1 MHRDIFIVDD
11 ESSLRRTLGIRLQ
24 QRGFTT
30 VLCDNGINALKTLD
44 LHVKNGFP
52 PDIMVVDI
60 KLPDIDGI
68 KLIKIVKFQYP
79 SIPIIII
86 TAYRELY
93 SDEDMQNVNV
103 RGFLEK
109 PFSADDLALQ
119 VDEILRERDSVPSPL
134 TSKPKKVSTVV
145 SAYLLLKLDENCNF
159 IETYRKL
166 YFMENVVYCDA
177 LQGDFDICMLLH
189 ASSIEELKKFYE
201 DEIMGSKEIKEADFL
216 EIKIPILDENI
227 NTIIKT
233 AEKALSQDNPNF
245 GEGRNLSVC
254 VCSYVFIEVE
264 KEKLDKIY
272 PPLRLNENVVYCD
285 YTNGKFDLILFIQ
298 GNDFEQIDR
307 IIENKIIGLDGILK
321 VKECPILNFLD
332 M

>member
-1 MHRDIFIVDD
+1 MQKDILIVDD
-11 ESSLRRTLGIRLQ
+11 ESSLRRTLSISLQ
-24 QRGFTT
+24 QRGFST
-30 VLCDNGINALKTLD
+30 VLCENGINALKTLD

-79 SIPIIII
+79 NIPIIII
-86 TAYRELY
+86 TGYKELY
-93 SDEDMQNVNV
+93 SGEDIENLNV

-109 PFSADDLALQ
+109 PFSADALALQ
-119 VDEILRERDSVPSPL
+119 FDEILRERDTVPSPL
-134 TSKPKKVSTVV
+134 TSESEKVSPVV
-145 SAYLLLKLDENCNF
+145 SAYLLLKLNENCNF
-159 IETYRKL
+159 FETYRKL

-189 ASSIEELKKFYE
+189 TGSIEELKKFYK
-201 DEIMGSKEIKEADFL
+201 DKIMGSKEIKEADFL
-216 EIKIPILDENI
+216 EIRKPILEENT
-227 NTIIKT
+227 NTIIKN
-233 AEKALSQDNPNF
+233 AEEALAEDNQIF
-245 GEGRNLSVC
+245 GKGRNMSVC

-272 PPLRLNENVVYCD
+272 PSLRLNDNVVYCD
-285 YTNGKFDLILFIQ
+285 YTDGKYDLILFIQ

-321 VKECPILNFLD
+321 VKECPILNFFD